1 MLENN
6 FRTEKNRQKMIRY
19 RIIFQ
24 IACLLIATNVIAE
37 GERSLCVLLKS
48 GTMIQLPVSEQPKIT
63 FDGTVMRVGDGDYQI
78 ENVRKWMIGDPEEIA
93 LGVENVQMQKSI
105 EYKDGV
111 LTIGNAQDV
120 HVYNAAGVEM
130 PVNIKDGKIN
140 MLAWPQD
147 VYLIKAGKETFKIR
161 KR

>member
-1 MLENN
+1 MKL
-6 FRTEKNRQKMIRY
+6 FSSLFY
-19 RIIFQ
+19 
-24 IACLLIATNVIAE
+24 IACSLIATNAYAE
-37 GERSLCVLLKS
+37 SEQSLCVLLKS
-48 GTMIQLPVSEQPKIT
+48 GTMIQLPVSEQPKIV

-93 LGVENVQMQKSI
+93 QGVENAQMQKSI

-140 MLAWPQD
+140 TAVWPQD

>member
-1 MLENN
+1 M
-6 FRTEKNRQKMIRY
+6 
-19 RIIFQ
+19 
-24 IACLLIATNVIAE
+24 ATNTFAE
-37 GERSLCVLLKS
+37 NEQSLCVLLKS

-78 ENVRKWMIGDPEEIA
+78 ENVRKWMIGDPEEISQ
-93 LGVENVQMQKSI
+93 GVENVQTQNTI

-111 LTIGNAQDV
+111 LTVGDAQDV
-120 HVYNAAGVEM
+120 HVYNIAGVEM
-130 PVNIKDGKIN
+130 PISIKDGKIN
-140 MLAWPQD
+140 LSAWPQD

>member
-1 MLENN
+1 M
-6 FRTEKNRQKMIRY
+6 
-19 RIIFQ
+19 
-24 IACLLIATNVIAE
+24 ATNMFAE
-37 GERSLCVLLKS
+37 GEQQCLVVLLKS
-48 GTMIQLPVSEQPKIT
+48 GTQINLPVSEQPKIT

-93 LGVENVQMQKSI
+93 QGVENAQVQKSI
-105 EYKDGV
+105 EYKDDV
-111 LTIGNAQDV
+111 LTVGDTQDI
-120 HVYNAAGVEM
+120 HVYNAAGIEM

-140 MLAWPQD
+140 MAVWPQD

>member
-1 MLENN
+1 
-6 FRTEKNRQKMIRY
+6 
-19 RIIFQ
+19 
-24 IACLLIATNVIAE
+24 
-37 GERSLCVLLKS
+37 
-48 GTMIQLPVSEQPKIT
+48 
-63 FDGTVMRVGDGDYQI
+63 
-78 ENVRKWMIGDPEEIA
+78 
-93 LGVENVQMQKSI
+93 MQKSI

-140 MLAWPQD
+140 TAVWPQD
-147 VYLIKAGKETFKIR
+147 VYLIKSGKETFKIR

>member
-1 MLENN
+1 MKSIVL
-6 FRTEKNRQKMIRY
+6 
-19 RIIFQ
+19 IFF
-24 IACLLIATNVIAE
+24 LLVTTNLYAE
-37 GERSLCVLLKS
+37 DNKCLCVLLKS
-48 GTMIQLPVSEQPKIT
+48 GTMIQLPVSEQPKIM
-63 FDGTVMRVGDGDYQI
+63 FDGTLMRVGDGDYQI

-93 LGVENVQMQKSI
+93 QGVENAQMQKSI

-111 LTIGNAQDV
+111 LTVGDVQDV

-140 MLAWPQD
+140 MAAWPQD